1 MTHDFEQRFLTARR
15 AVIAERFSSLNDMQ
29 QKAVMTT
36 EGPLLLLAGAGSGKT
51 TVLINRIANLIAF
64 GEGADSQEIPD
75 YITEDDVLFL
85 ENYLKDPAPE
95 MKIRAEALSALHPAA
110 PWSILAITFTN
121 KAANELK
128 DRLGKLLGEQA
139 LDVWAMTFHAACCR
153 ILRRDIDRFEGYS
166 SSFTI
171 YDTSDSER
179 VIKDVLKDLSM
190 DEKAFPPRL
199 CLSVISKAKDKA
211 QHPDEFE
218 KVADRAG
225 DYRMEKI
232 AQVYAEYQ
240 KRLHAANA
248 LDFDDIILKT
258 VELLEAFEDVRTYYQ
273 RKFRYVLI
281 DEYQDTNELQYKLS
295 SLLAGGFEN
304 ICVVGDDDQSIYK
317 FRGATI
323 ENILSFEK
331 QYRGSKVIRLEQN
344 YRSTKSILDAANA
357 VISHNQGRKGKK
369 LWTQNVTGDKIT
381 VYEAS
386 SESDEANYVAG
397 RIFSISKGKN
407 FKDFAILYRT
417 NAQSN
422 ALEYAFKRNSIP
434 YRIIGG
440 TRFFDRAEVKDMLA
454 YLCVINNRSD
464 DLRLLRIINNPP
476 RGIGA
481 KTIEMAARQAD
492 AAGVP
497 LYNVISDPYS
507 YPSLEKAAA
516 KLMAFTVLIEDC
528 AELLKGLS
536 LPDFY
541 EEILIR
547 TGYVTMLEA
556 KDDVESRAR
565 LENVREL
572 KSSIVSYCENTEMP
586 TLAGFLEEIAL
597 YTDIEQYDAEAD
609 AVVMM
614 TMHAAKGLEFPH
626 VFLVGLEEGLFPGT
640 RCLGDP
646 EEMEEERRLCY
657 VAITRAK
664 QSLTICHARTRML
677 YGRTT
682 TNIVSRF
689 VDEIP
694 PECVERIEQ
703 PKPKYDQPRDYGS
716 FGRVSIYGDYESYAP
731 RVDGTRTMK
740 KSYSS
745 VVPETKKQKQAVSF
759 AKGEMVQHKAFGRG
773 MVLSVIPMGGDALL
787 EIAFDGV
794 GTKRLMANTAS
805 QHMTKI

>member
-1 MTHDFEQRFLTARR
+1 MTTDFETRFLAARR
-15 AVIAERFSSLNDMQ
+15 AVIARRFSHLNDMQ

-51 TVLINRIANLIAF
+51 TVLIQRIANLIAF
-64 GEGADSQEIPD
+64 GEGADSNEIPD
-75 YITEDDVLFL
+75 YITEDDVEFL
-85 ENYLKDPAPE
+85 EQYLQNPLPE
-95 MKIRAEALSALHPAA
+95 NQPRAEALSALHPAA

-139 LDVWAMTFHAACCR
+139 MDVWAMTFHAACCR

-179 VIKDVLKDLSM
+179 VIKDVLKDLNM
-190 DEKAFPPRL
+190 DEKVFPPRL

-211 QHPDEFE
+211 QHPDEFS

-232 AQVYAEYQ
+232 AEIYEGYQ
-240 KRLHAANA
+240 KRLHEANA

-281 DEYQDTNELQYKLS
+281 DEYQDTNELQYRLS
-295 SLLAGGFEN
+295 SLLAGGYEN

-331 QYRGSKVIRLEQN
+331 QYHGAKVIRLEQN

-369 LWTQNVTGDKIT
+369 LWTKNASGDKIT
-381 VYEAS
+381 VYEALN
-386 SESDEANYVAG
+386 ESDEANYVAG

-454 YLCVINNRSD
+454 YLCVINNRAD

-481 KTIEMAARQAD
+481 KTIEMASRQAQ

-528 AELLKGLS
+528 AELLKTLS

-541 EEILIR
+541 EELLIR
-547 TGYVTMLEA
+547 TGYVTMLES

-572 KSSIVSYCENTEMP
+572 KSSIVSYCENTDLP

-640 RCLGDP
+640 RSLGDP
-646 EEMEEERRLCY
+646 EEMEEERRLC
-657 VAITRAK
+657 
-664 QSLTICHARTRML
+664 
-677 YGRTT
+677 
-682 TNIVSRF
+682 
-689 VDEIP
+689 
-694 PECVERIEQ
+694 
-703 PKPKYDQPRDYGS
+703 
-716 FGRVSIYGDYESYAP
+716 
-731 RVDGTRTMK
+731 
-740 KSYSS
+740 
-745 VVPETKKQKQAVSF
+745 
-759 AKGEMVQHKAFGRG
+759 
-773 MVLSVIPMGGDALL
+773 
-787 EIAFDGV
+787 
-794 GTKRLMANTAS
+794 
-805 QHMTKI
+805 